1 MMYEI
6 TIKYIELLALLILI
20 MIVVVV
26 YLERK

>member
-1 MMYEI
+1 MYEI

>member
-6 TIKYIELLALLILI
+6 TIKYIELLALLVLI

>member
-1 MMYEI
+1 MYEI
-6 TIKYIELLALLILI
+6 TIKYIELLALLVLI

>member
-1 MMYEI
+1 MYEI
-6 TIKYIELLALLILI
+6 TIKYIELLSLLVLV